1 MLHLFHSA
9 FALKRPF
16 FTSWLNGSSSSSSSL
31 FARKKE
37 KYNTYVIKNKKYQ
50 KAYNF
55 PGEEAH

>member
-1 MLHLFHSA
+1 MLAAMNNCLTLFQVQVQVQV
-9 FALKRPF
+9 LYLPE
-16 FTSWLNGSSSSSSSL
+16 
-31 FARKKE
+31 KKE